1 MTVVAEG
8 GLSASKIE
16 CVFCSVCKRSSS
28 VCKKRKRE
36 RKDGDGNVVEVIDC
50 RGAPDVTYRPV
61 AIPTDHSFLKQWF
74 PWINGKVRKRF
85 KRDHERIPDTTQRVC
100 ARLLQKEFTARWFF
114 KHLSD
119 ELVTRTEAELMLGHG
134 QLLKEPR
141 VKKGKVLTHEVVYLA
156 FAPDSKI
163 SPVVGERSSPNSL
176 WRVSD
181 VLKFGGFDGERYF
194 YSMQSHTIDSD
205 HMLRYLGYPP
215 GAYSALQSLWRQ
227 DRILPYELTEH
238 ECRRGAGKVNGSGN
252 KALAS
257 TCPEC
262 KRGLAL
268 LRSKGITLDTL
279 NYPLWTGEASKHQ
292 PASPTIVEHVRK
304 MRWNDS
310 QLAGFL
316 RQWNGSNEIYSKPR
330 FIMRPVDQDGKV
342 HGIDAGLLKYAE
354 NIVGNEVINE
364 FKHLSR
370 TDDMSKMIY
379 NQGLS
384 PGLENEAVH
393 DADAE
398 EGAPKIISDVDAVE
412 DFRFVEHR
420 SDISALIGGASLSDE
435 EREAVSAIDLMEI
448 TVRDYAQKAGLP
460 VQRVH
465 RIRTSAIRKLK
476 SAVVSSAVAD
486 RAMLEVCE
494 RMDCTPEQVLGT
506 SLVGAAVVARA
517 ELFARLYTAGM
528 SEEDMASHFNYPK
541 DRVTA
546 AVVRGRRRI

>member
-1 MTVVAEG
+1 MTNVAEG

-16 CVFCSVCKRSSS
+16 CVFCSA
-28 VCKKRKRE
+28 CKKSRTACRKRRA
-36 RKDGDGNVVEVIDC
+36 RKCEGSTDIV
-50 RGAPDVTYRPV
+50 YRPV
-61 AIPTDHSFLKQWF
+61 AIPTDHAFLKQWF
-74 PWINGKVRKRF
+74 PWIKGKVRKRF
-85 KRDHERIPDTTQRVC
+85 KRDHDRVPDTTQRVC
-100 ARLLQKEFTARWFF
+100 ARLLQKEFTSRWFF

-119 ELVTRTEAELMLGHG
+119 ELITRTEAELMLGHG
-134 QLLKEPR
+134 VPYKEPR
-141 VKKGKVLTHEVVYLA
+141 TKKGKIITHRAVYLA
-156 FAPDSKI
+156 FAPEAVNGGID
-163 SPVVGERSSPNSL
+163 PVIGERSNPNSL

-181 VLKFGGFDGERYF
+181 VLKFGGFDSERYF

-238 ECRRGAGKVNGSGN
+238 ECHRRATKVNGSGN

-268 LRSKGITLDTL
+268 LRSKGITLDIL

-292 PASPTIVEHVRK
+292 PANPTIVEHVRK

-370 TDDMSKMIY
+370 TDDMAKMVY

-393 DADAE
+393 DVDAE
-398 EGAPKIISDVDAVE
+398 EGAPKIVSDLDAVE
-412 DFRFVEHR
+412 DFRSVEHR
-420 SDISALIGGASLSDE
+420 SDISSLIGEASLSDE

-494 RMDCTPEQVLGT
+494 RMDCTPEQILGT

>member
-16 CVFCSVCKRSSS
+16 CVFCSVCGKSRAA
-28 VCKKRKRE
+28 CRKRGAV
-36 RKDGDGNVVEVIDC
+36 RCKSSTDVV
-50 RGAPDVTYRPV
+50 YRPV
-61 AIPTDHSFLKQWF
+61 AIPTDHAFLKQWF
-74 PWINGKVRKRF
+74 PWIKGKVRKRF
-85 KRDHERIPDTTQRVC
+85 KRDHERVPDTTQRVC
-100 ARLLQKEFTARWFF
+100 ARLLQKEFTSRWFF

-119 ELVTRTEAELMLGHG
+119 ELITRTEAELMLGHG
-134 QLLKEPR
+134 VPYKEPR
-141 VKKGKVLTHEVVYLA
+141 VKKGKTLTHRVVYLA
-156 FAPDSKI
+156 FAPESQI

-181 VLKFGGFDGERYF
+181 VLRFGGFDGERYF

-215 GAYSALQSLWRQ
+215 GAYSMLQSLWRQ

-238 ECRRGAGKVNGSGN
+238 ECVRRSAKVNGSGN

-262 KRGLAL
+262 QRGLAL
-268 LRSKGITLDTL
+268 LRSKKITLDLL
-279 NYPLWTGEASKHQ
+279 NYPAWDGLPWTSEKTGKSY
-292 PASPTIVEHVRK
+292 PGDPDIVAHVRK

-310 QLAGFL
+310 QLAPFL
-316 RQWNGSNEIYSKPR
+316 RQWNGGNEIYSKPR

-370 TDDMSKMIY
+370 TDDMSKMVY

-384 PGLENEAVH
+384 PGVETEAVH

-398 EGAPKIISDVDAVE
+398 DGAPKVVADFDAVE

-420 SDISALIGGASLSDE
+420 SDISSLIGGASLSDD

-465 RIRTSAIRKLK
+465 RLRTSAIRKLK

-528 SEEDMASHFNYPK
+528 SEEDMASHFNYPR
-541 DRVTA
+541 DRVAA
-546 AVVRGRRRI
+546 AVARGRRRI

>member
-1 MTVVAEG
+1 MSSAEAG
-8 GLSASKIE
+8 ALSAPKIE
-16 CVFCSVCKRSSS
+16 CVFCSVCGATASK
-28 VCKKRKRE
+28 CKKRL
-36 RKDGDGNVVEVIDC
+36 RKTGPKGKETVIDC
-50 RGAPDVTYRPV
+50 RGAPDVVYRPV
-61 AIPTDHSFLKQWF
+61 AIPTDHAFLKQWF
-74 PWINGKVRKRF
+74 PWIRSKVRKRF
-85 KRDHERIPDTTQRVC
+85 KRDHDRVPDTTQRVC

-119 ELVTRTEAELMLGHG
+119 ELITRTEAELMLGHG
-134 QLLKEPR
+134 EPYAKPR
-141 VKKGKVLTHEVVYLA
+141 TKKGKVQTHRSVYLA
-156 FAPDSKI
+156 YLPDEGERSI
-163 SPVVGERSSPNSL
+163 SPVVGERSNPHSL

-181 VLKFGGFDGERYF
+181 VLKFGGFDSERYF

-215 GAYSALQSLWRQ
+215 GSYSALQSLWRQ

-238 ECRRGAGKVNGSGN
+238 ECHRRSTKVNGSGN

-262 KRGLAL
+262 QRGLAL
-268 LRSKGITLDTL
+268 LRSKGITLDIL

-316 RQWNGSNEIYSKPR
+316 RRWNGGNEIYSKPR
-330 FIMRPVDQDGKV
+330 FIMRPVVDGKV

-370 TDDMSKMIY
+370 TDDMSKMVY

-384 PGLENEAVH
+384 PGLETEAVH
-393 DADAE
+393 DVDAE
-398 EGAPKIISDVDAVE
+398 EGAPKIVCDVDAAE

-420 SDISALIGGASLSDE
+420 SDISALIGEASLSEE
-435 EREAVSAIDLMEI
+435 ERDVVSAIDLMEI
-448 TVRDYAQKAGLP
+448 TVRDYAKKTNLP

-465 RIRTSAIRKLK
+465 RLHTSAIKKLR

-494 RMDCTPEQVLGT
+494 RNDCTPEQVLGT

-517 ELFARLYTAGM
+517 ELFAGLYTAGM
-528 SEEDMASHFNYPK
+528 SEEDMASHFKYPR

-546 AVVRGRRRI
+546 AVARGRRRI